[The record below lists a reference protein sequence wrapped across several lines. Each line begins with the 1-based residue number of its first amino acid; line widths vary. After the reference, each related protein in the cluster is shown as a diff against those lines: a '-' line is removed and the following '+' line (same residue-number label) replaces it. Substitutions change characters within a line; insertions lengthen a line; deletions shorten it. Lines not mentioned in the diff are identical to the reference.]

1 MPPLS
6 AITEGDKTLIRK
18 LARWFLPLTLIAL
31 LGIFA
36 IAAPVLASIPQ
47 PTILEIQE
55 IAAYENAREDG
66 DHLYIV
72 KYYIAINST
81 YNADDLFI
89 FRLLDEDDDEI
100 AHATPYP
107 FNNYGYGLGVVA
119 FYLDA
124 DEAPDWED
132 NLSVQVIGNPLV
144 DWDGDP
150 PTASSSLIDWHTDTT
165 GQIQQLVSIKVMSLA
180 SELERNWG
188 VEMTTTTQG
197 VTILSDTGAAYFLR
211 IVPYLATVAPY
222 VLGQYT
228 FEPDY
233 PVDEK
238 PPSDDYATSLVTAI
252 EGTIFDLSGPARSMG
267 ITWGALTAGIYYA
280 FVIAFF
286 VMLIAKRGLKK
297 GMMLLLWPFVIA
309 GAFIGVPLIVTILGG
324 FLCLLSTSWLIY
336 KGVSG

>member
-1 MPPLS
+1 MIKKLTRWSLPVVFALS
-6 AITEGDKTLIRK
+6 
-18 LARWFLPLTLIAL
+18 
-31 LGIFA
+31 GIFA
-36 IAAPVLASIPQ
+36 IVTPTFASIPQ

-55 IAAYENAREDG
+55 IEAYENSREEG
-66 DHLYIV
+66 DQLYIV
-72 KYYIAINST
+72 KYYIAINAT

-89 FRLLDEDDDEI
+89 FRLLDENDDEL
-100 AHATPYP
+100 AHVTPYP

-124 DEAPDWED
+124 DEAPDWQD
-132 NLSVQVIGNPLV
+132 SLSVQVIGNPLV
-144 DWDGDP
+144 DWAGDP
-150 PTASSSLIDWHTDTT
+150 PTTSSSLINWHTDTT
-165 GQIQQLVSIKVMSLA
+165 GEIQQLVSIEVMSLA
-180 SELERNWG
+180 SELERSWN

-197 VTILSDTGAAYFLR
+197 VTILSDTGASYFLR
-211 IVPYLATVAPY
+211 VVPYLATVAPY

-238 PPSDDYATSLVTAI
+238 PPSDDYATSLETAI

-267 ITWGALTAGIYYA
+267 ISRGALTASIYYA
-280 FVIAFF
+280 FVIGLF
-286 VMLIAKRGLKK
+286 VMLIVKKGLKK

-324 FLCLLSTSWLIY
+324 FACLVSTSWLIY